1 MSRDPKST
9 NTGHELENPASH
21 FKTPNDVANDKKLS
35 HGDEEAL
42 NAWEQDARQLL
53 TASDEGMTARSD
65 EGDKRDAVYLDDV
78 VRAKEIIAER
88 LRLKN
93 KPFH

>member
-1 MSRDPKST
+1 
-9 NTGHELENPASH
+9 
-21 FKTPNDVANDKKLS
+21 
-35 HGDEEAL
+35 
-42 NAWEQDARQLL
+42 
-53 TASDEGMTARSD
+53 MTARSD